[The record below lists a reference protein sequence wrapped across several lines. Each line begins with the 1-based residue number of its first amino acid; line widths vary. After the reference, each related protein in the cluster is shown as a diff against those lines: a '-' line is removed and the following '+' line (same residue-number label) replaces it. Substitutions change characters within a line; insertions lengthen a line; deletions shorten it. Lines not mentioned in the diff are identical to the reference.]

1 MISINIQSVDII
13 ASYPSSKPNL
23 MEQLHRRLVLYKNSC
38 LLQLHTG
45 LLKFTIHQR
54 LKFQVIADHVPK
66 ACREFTRKVYDVKFA
81 SLCLVGKSE
90 PN

>member
-13 ASYPSSKPNL
+13 ANYPSSKPNL
-23 MEQLHRRLVLYKNSC
+23 MEQLHRRLVLYQIPVFCNYT
-38 LLQLHTG
+38 QG
-45 LLKFTIHQR
+45 YLKFTIHQR
-54 LKFQVIADHVPK
+54 LKFQLIADHVPK